1 LKIHAPIA
9 HTNREVVNYSKEDP
23 VNLVT
28 LRNKPC
34 YSLPK
39 ERCTDERF

>member
-1 LKIHAPIA
+1 MRPPIA

-23 VNLVT
+23 MNLINI
-28 LRNKPC
+28 RNKPG

-39 ERCTDERF
+39 GRSTDERF